1 MQNTGCIKTVKSSGF
16 GFIETVSGIDF
27 YFHFS
32 DYKGDWKE
40 LLALYVCTSIETK
53 IEVKFDVDTEHKKA
67 PKAIKVELV

>member
-16 GFIETVSGIDF
+16 GFIETADGVDF

-40 LLALYVCTSIETK
+40 LLAKWVMRNDTK
-53 IEVKFDVDTEHKKA
+53 IEVKFDVDIEHKKA